1 VPREP
6 IRWMRAT
13 RPRAMPSQPPVGRRA
28 HVGAHALHVLAAMET
43 IGLEVRAV
51 AGVRPVRV
59 AAQLDAVVEARGAL
73 DGQEGRRGRLDD
85 QLLAAGGRHPRFDGG
100 TPRGFRIG
108 LRQQRRQRRSGAA
121 VAVEADDPGDV
132 AVLLVAPDRRRVQG
146 LPQHQ
151 GRRDLVLARVPPGR
165 AVAPVP
171 QGPAFGPQRDL
182 EVVGRAAHDR
192 VDALE
197 SAAEPLDAGFARVA
211 RPLADRLTADAGEEG
226 VDDRGGDHGGGA
238 FFIAGRFSQIGVDDA
253 TAPPRHSGR
262 TRRPLSRSYS
272 RGIAVSGSPKAS

>member
-1 VPREP
+1 
-6 IRWMRAT
+6 MT
-13 RPRAMPSQPPVGRRA
+13 TSFSRRA
-28 HVGAHALHVLAAMET
+28 AVTRASTAVR
-43 IGLEVRAV
+43 RAV
-51 AGVRPVRV
+51 SGSGSASSAGSAGP
-59 AAQLDAVVEARGAL
+59 AL
-73 DGQEGRRGRLDD
+73 PSPSRLTI
-85 QLLAAGGRHPRFDGG
+85 LATSLPFLV
-100 TPRGFRIG
+100 TPG
-108 LRQQRRQRRSGAA
+108 
-121 VAVEADDPGDV
+121 
-132 AVLLVAPDRRRVQG
+132 RRRVQG
-146 LPQHQ
+146 LAQHQ